1 MPERPVQSK
10 KLEDEELKALLDE
23 DCCQTQEELA
33 GFLGAT
39 QAAILKRLKARG
51 YIQKQGNWVPYELKQ
66 REVER
71 PFLWA

>member
-1 MPERPVQSK
+1 MPERPGQPK
-10 KLEDEELKALLDE
+10 TLEDEELKALLDE

-39 QAAILKRLKARG
+39 KSAISKRLKAAG
-51 YIQKQGNWVPYELKQ
+51 YIQKQGNRVPYELKQ